1 MCHGRLVMVHAHQAP
16 MTRRNNMYL
25 SHLSLN
31 EFRNYKHLDLSL
43 GRGLF
48 LFYGENAQGKTNLLE
63 AVGMVATGNSFHASS
78 DREVVDWYAPD
89 HIARLTATI
98 QRREDDIQVEMVIFD
113 PTPPNIETHPQQTSR
128 QVELPATTQRKRVKV
143 NSIPRKV
150 IDLIGQ
156 MKVVLFAPTDLHLV
170 DGSPEE
176 RRRFLDRALCQ
187 LQPPYCQA
195 LIQYRKIVTQ
205 RSALLKRIR
214 DNQED
219 PRMLDY
225 LDERLTALASKIIFE
240 RQRMLS
246 SLNEQTTTLQETLS
260 GGREHLQIVYRP
272 SFKVDPSWNQVEA
285 LEHYR
290 IQLREAR
297 RKELQQGVCLL
308 GPHRD
313 DLEFLV
319 NGINMLTYGSRGQQR
334 TTALAAKLAELAYM
348 RTSTGDEPVLLLDDV
363 FSELDMQRRGHL
375 LHEVL
380 RHEQVLLTATD
391 LASFP
396 EEILTKAHIYQVVS
410 GELHPE
416 IA

>member
-1 MCHGRLVMVHAHQAP
+1 
-16 MTRRNNMYL
+16 MYL

-43 GRGLF
+43 ERGLY

-63 AVGMVATGNSFHASS
+63 AVGMLATGNSFHASS

-89 HIARLTATI
+89 HIARLTASI
-98 QRREDDIQVEMVIFD
+98 QRREDDLQVEMVIFD
-113 PTPPNIETHPQQTSR
+113 PTPPYSETHTQAASR
-128 QVELPATTQRKRVKV
+128 PVELPSTMQRKRIKI

-170 DGSPEE
+170 AGSPEE

-195 LIQYRKIVTQ
+195 LVQYRKIVTQ

-219 PRMLDY
+219 PRMLEY
-225 LDERLTALASKIIFE
+225 LDERLTALANKIIFE
-240 RQRMLS
+240 RQRMLA
-246 SLNEQTTTLQETLS
+246 SLNEQTSTLQETLS
-260 GGREHLQIVYRP
+260 GGREHLQLVYRP
-272 SFKVDPSWNQVEA
+272 SFKIDPSWNQAEA

-290 IQLREAR
+290 TQLREAR
-297 RKELQQGVCLL
+297 RKELIQGVCLL

-313 DLEFLV
+313 DLEFMV
-319 NGINMLTYGSRGQQR
+319 NGVNMLTYGSRGQQR
-334 TTALAAKLAELAYM
+334 TAALAAKLAELAYM
-348 RTSTGDEPVLLLDDV
+348 RASTGDEPVLLLDDV
-363 FSELDMQRRGHL
+363 FSELDVQRRGHL

-396 EEILTKAHIYQVVS
+396 PEILNQAHIYQVVS
-410 GELHPE
+410 GELKPE
-416 IA
+416 K

>member
-1 MCHGRLVMVHAHQAP
+1 MH
-16 MTRRNNMYL
+16 L

-43 GRGLF
+43 GRGLY

-63 AVGMVATGNSFHASS
+63 AVAMLATGNSFHASS

-89 HIARLTATI
+89 HIARLTAAI
-98 QRREDDIQVEMVIFD
+98 QRCEDDLQVEMVIFD
-113 PTPPNIETHPQQTSR
+113 PTPPYSETPTQPTSR
-128 QVELPATTQRKRVKV
+128 PVELPSTTQRKRIKI
-143 NSIPRKV
+143 NGIPRKV

-170 DGSPEE
+170 SGSPEE

-195 LIQYRKIVTQ
+195 LVQYRKIVTQ

-225 LDERLTALASKIIFE
+225 LDERLTALANKIIFE

-246 SLNEQTTTLQETLS
+246 SLNEQTSALQETLS
-260 GGREHLQIVYRP
+260 GGREHLQLVYRP
-272 SFKVDPSWNQVEA
+272 SFKIDPSWNPAEA

-290 IQLREAR
+290 TQLREAR
-297 RKELQQGVCLL
+297 RKELLQGVCLL

-334 TTALAAKLAELAYM
+334 TAALAAKLAELAYM
-348 RTSTGDEPVLLLDDV
+348 RASTGDEPVLLLDDV
-363 FSELDMQRRGHL
+363 FSELDVQRRGHL

-380 RHEQVLLTATD
+380 HHEQVLLTATD

-396 EEILTKAHIYQVVS
+396 PEILNQAHIYQVVS
-410 GELHPE
+410 GELKPE
-416 IA
+416 NP